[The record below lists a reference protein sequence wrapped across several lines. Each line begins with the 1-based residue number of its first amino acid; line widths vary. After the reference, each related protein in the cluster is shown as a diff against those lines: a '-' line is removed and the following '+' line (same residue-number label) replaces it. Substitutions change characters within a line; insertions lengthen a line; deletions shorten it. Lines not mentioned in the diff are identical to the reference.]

1 MCILQ
6 FSYMNLLEMVKVTAL
21 IRLINV
27 TVLDVPMRGK
37 CEQQDASELGQ
48 LKSQKRTIESFNKQ

>member
-1 MCILQ
+1 
-6 FSYMNLLEMVKVTAL
+6 MVKVTAL